1 MRLFN
6 FLLGT
11 ILIIG
16 VLAFPVGGTATAQDP
31 CNGLVRSRLQTRQTA
46 RVMFNDGL
54 GNQLRDNPG
63 QDQSGSSVVG
73 VIPEGT
79 VVTLLQG
86 PVCLDGFVWWRV
98 RLPSEAEVWTAE
110 GDTAG
115 YFLEAFTI
123 GIEVIEPD
131 ANDPRVLH
139 RQYVTFSGEVEDRG
153 TLIVPGG
160 DSAPAGEIW
169 QQPDIDAANI
179 ALSDRR
185 SRCPAV
191 LEGSPWADA
200 TTASSVIVPEGDF
213 TYVPAPSG
221 ENVFLVRH
229 RVLQIPTCEGG
240 PGDYYGVS
248 TVHLLEPDGI
258 SDLFPYGQHGG
269 VQTKNACLTPEVIN
283 PNRLTDLSEIT
294 WSPDGDTVALTV
306 RYLDQSNDGRRCA
319 FYFIFLVDIFNG
331 GVIPVGEG
339 RRAEWGSGG
348 TVLHFF
354 TFDVDTGYNI
364 LDERLWRLSDGQVTE
379 LGLPEGAQF
388 VPRVFNATGVQLPAT
403 EDGRQL
409 LVCNTISGCPDT
421 LTFEI
426 SDRTFTPAIEVPE
439 DLLPREISQVNYV
452 AGNTRLLWLDINGNV
467 YIQSV
472 SGPDTGLWTRVALDG
487 VLPAGSK
494 VVNTIMMPTRGSA
507 ILVADTGEHILLNT
521 VSRSVELIPELSPGG
536 SVAPVETG
544 DESATESTESTE
556 GTDTSETTE

>member
-6 FLLGT
+6 FLLGV
-11 ILIIG
+11 ILIVG
-16 VLAFPVGGTATAQDP
+16 VFAFPVGGTVTAQDP
-31 CNGLVRSRLQTRQTA
+31 CNGLVRSRLQARQTA

-86 PVCLDGFVWWRV
+86 PICLDGFVWWRV

-110 GDTAG
+110 GDTAS
-115 YFLEAFTI
+115 YFLETFMV
-123 GIEVIEPD
+123 GVEVIQPD
-131 ANDPRVLH
+131 VNNPRVLR
-139 RQYVTFSGEVEDRG
+139 RQYVTFSGEVEERG
-153 TLIVPGG
+153 TLTVPGS
-160 DSAPAGEIW
+160 DPEAAGALW

-191 LEGSPWADA
+191 LAGTPWENA
-200 TTASSVIVPEGDF
+200 TTASSVLVPEGEF
-213 TYVPAPSG
+213 TYVPAPNG
-221 ENVFLVRH
+221 EKVFLVRH
-229 RVLQIPTCEGG
+229 RLLQIPTCEGG
-240 PGDYYGVS
+240 PGDYYGTS
-248 TVHLLEPDGI
+248 TVHLLESDGI

-306 RYLDQSNDGRRCA
+306 RYLDQSTDGRGCA
-319 FYFIFLVDIFNG
+319 FYFIFLIDVFNG
-331 GVIPVGEG
+331 NVIPVGEG
-339 RRAEWGSGG
+339 RRAVWGSGG

-364 LDERLWRLSDGQVTE
+364 TDERLWRLSDGQVTE

-388 VPRVFNATGVQLPAT
+388 VPRVFNATGVQLPST

-409 LVCNTISGCPDT
+409 LACNTISGCPDT

-439 DLLPREISQVNYV
+439 DLLPREISQIHYV

-467 YIQSV
+467 YVQAV
-472 SGPDTGLWTRVALDG
+472 SGPDAGLWTRVALDG
-487 VLPAGSK
+487 VIPATSRI
-494 VVNTIMMPTRGSA
+494 VDIILMPTGGTS
-507 ILVADTGEHILLNT
+507 ILMADTGEYILLNT

-536 SVAPVETG
+536 SSIPANT
-544 DESATESTESTE
+544 DEA
-556 GTDTSETTE
+556 TDTTETTE